1 MEDQVDAGRTKSI
14 GVSNFNE
21 KQIDRILCNAR
32 IPPVNLQ
39 IELHLYFQQKAMVKY
54 CKSKNIIV
62 TSYSSLGTP
71 GTIKGFGYVEDV
83 MQRAS

>member
-1 MEDQVDAGRTKSI
+1 MEDQVDAGRTRSI

-21 KQIDRILCNAR
+21 KQIDRILSIAR

-39 IELHLYFQQKAMVKY
+39 IEIHLYFQQKSMVEY
-54 CKSKNIIV
+54 CKSKNIVV

-71 GTIKGFGYVEDV
+71 GTIKKFG
-83 MQRAS
+83 